1 MRIFFDM
8 YMIDLIDKCFGF
20 VFLILNL
27 FVIVYWNNYNLYKY
41 IIYVIILFD
50 LLVIVKSVGN
60 VGFKIVGIF
69 I

>member
-8 YMIDLIDKCFGF
+8 YMIDLIDICLGF
-20 VFLILNL
+20 FLLILNL
-27 FVIVYWNNYNLYKY
+27 FVIVYWINYILCKY

>member
-1 MRIFFDM
+1 M
-8 YMIDLIDKCFGF
+8 YMIDLIDICFGF

-27 FVIVYWNNYNLYKY
+27 FVIVYWINYILYKY

>member
-1 MRIFFDM
+1 M
-8 YMIDLIDKCFGF
+8 YMVDLIDICFGF

-27 FVIVYWNNYNLYKY
+27 FVIVYWINYILYKY